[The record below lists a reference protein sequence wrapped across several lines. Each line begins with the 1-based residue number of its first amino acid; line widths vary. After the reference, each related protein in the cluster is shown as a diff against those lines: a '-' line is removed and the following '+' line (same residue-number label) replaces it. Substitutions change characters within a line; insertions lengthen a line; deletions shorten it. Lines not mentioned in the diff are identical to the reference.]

1 MFGSLIGIGIFAAM
15 LYPNTYKIFEDYI
28 NSSPR
33 TYLHVCSNGTNCILD
48 GKVSEV
54 SEVRR
59 NFKLLADEEIMMF
72 RDMSFCNANNLG
84 VVVTDWGITTVRD
97 KEKLDGIKKISW
109 KDVHHVEIESNQLLF
124 FFSEDRNDYTRIH
137 LYRFLNNDSPF
148 YSNASAVLASLFT
161 KMAQS
166 QPKEEAARETAIAKW
181 RKLGKAGKH
190 KEALQVLLQFRSDFN
205 SCHMTA
211 TIARDLVLFLNEYDR
226 ALKILDEDIRKLSD
240 EQIES
245 KATLT
250 WWKIKVLLYKEE
262 NRLLSLDKSGAE
274 LKKAQEHNFDYIL
287 AKHREEC
294 LFVAQN
300 APEDKTGNLLFED
313 SKGEKVKI
321 KDDGANDLRTAENY
335 IQEHFLEK
343 PYKERKLIVPV
354 DEYTTL
360 DQKTLTAINID
371 RLGKI
376 DFPMGHPVV
385 NHLYVGHP
393 LIPSKYIPF
402 ENYEL
407 ELIED
412 RVREFGVL
420 AQSLGAT
427 SITIECINANGNKG
441 NQHVHTN
448 VNGNVSYGVAS
459 GNGSYDNDANSRF
472 ITEISQKISL
482 HQEFSP
488 KEAPHVPD
496 GLVWYSSEPSWQR
509 LVEQR
514 MKGSL
519 KIHEERIETRKSQ
532 VVENSE
538 LKKISA
544 EVKAL
549 FMATSG
555 SWEKS
560 MERMFESHE
569 NAILAI
575 HVEFAPIE
583 SLGIK
588 NQSPQTAQNPQH
600 LSADEQDYVD
610 ELRECLGK
618 DGKISDGER
627 RLLNKFRIR
636 LGISEIRAQ
645 ELEKSLV
652 KPQLQL
658 TADEQEYLSEYKE
671 AMEEGG
677 LSALSRR
684 LLNKLRNSMGISD
697 ERAKEIENSII

>member
-1 MFGSLIGIGIFAAM
+1 M
-15 LYPNTYKIFEDYI
+15 LFPNTYKIFEDYI
-28 NSSPR
+28 NSSDC
-33 TYLHVCSNGTNCILD
+33 TDLHICSNSIDCILD
-48 GKVSEV
+48 GEV
-54 SEVRR
+54 FEESTVRI
-59 NFKLLADEEIMMF
+59 NFKLHVDEEIMML
-72 RDMSFCNANNLG
+72 RDTSFWNEKDQG
-84 VVVTDWGITTVRD
+84 TVVTDLGITIVPD
-97 KEKLDGIKKISW
+97 NNNPDDVKSISW
-109 KDVHHVEIESNQLLF
+109 EDVHHVENKGDQLIF
-124 FFSEDRNDYTRIH
+124 FFSEDRNDYVPIH
-137 LYRFLNNDSPF
+137 MNLFVKEKELYYL
-148 YSNASAVLASLFT
+148 ASVVLASLFT
-161 KMAQS
+161 QMAQS
-166 QPKEEAARETAIAKW
+166 QPKVSVEAFVEKAIDKWEELCNAEKYE
-181 RKLGKAGKH
+181 
-190 KEALQVLLQFRSDFN
+190 EALQVLFQSRSDCD
-205 SCHMTA
+205 SYRL
-211 TIARDLVLFLNEYDR
+211 TILIVNHLVTFGEYDR
-226 ALKILDEDIRKLSD
+226 ALKILDEDILNLSD
-240 EQIES
+240 EQMEW
-245 KATLT
+245 KAALT
-250 WWKIKVLLYKEE
+250 WRKIKVLLYKER
-262 NRLLSLDKSGAE
+262 NRLLSIDASGEE
-274 LKKAQEHNFDYIL
+274 LKKAQEHNFDYL
-287 AKHREEC
+287 LVKHRELC

-300 APEDKTGNLLFED
+300 APEDLTEDLLFDD
-313 SKGEKVKI
+313 SNDKTVKV
-321 KDDGANDLRTAENY
+321 KDDGADDFRAGENY
-335 IQEHFLEK
+335 IQEHFLEQ

-354 DEYTTL
+354 GEYTAL

-376 DFPMGHPVV
+376 DFPMGHPAV

-427 SITIECINANGNKG
+427 SITIECINANGNKE

-448 VNGNVSYGVAS
+448 VNGNVSYGLAS

-544 EVKAL
+544 EVKTL
-549 FMATSG
+549 FLAASG

-583 SLGIK
+583 SLVIK
-588 NQSPQTAQNPQH
+588 NQSPQTTQNPQH

-610 ELRECLGK
+610 ELRECLGM

-671 AMEEGG
+671 AMEEGE